1 MVATNHDSALPPEK
15 AALAEKA
22 NITVVVAH
30 AMFHIGRKS
39 VRKGYQLDYAASP
52 NTLQD
57 RHPGHIPPHL
67 LSAVA

>member
-1 MVATNHDSALPPEK
+1 MIRLCPQK
-15 AALAEKA
+15 RLRWQKKA